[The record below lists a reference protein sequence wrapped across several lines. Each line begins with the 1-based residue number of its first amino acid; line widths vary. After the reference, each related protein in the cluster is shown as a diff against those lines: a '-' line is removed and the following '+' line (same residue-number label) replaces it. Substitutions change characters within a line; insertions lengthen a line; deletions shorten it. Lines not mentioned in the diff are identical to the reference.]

1 MPKIIFLPFETTVQT
16 DGSKTIL
23 QLAQH
28 GRIPLQSTCGG
39 KKKCGKCRVIIEKTD
54 GPLSPPSDREN
65 AALGGKV
72 EEGYRLACET
82 RLRHDTVVLI
92 PAESRITDP
101 VILTRNTKHTVSSRI
116 RPNIRQFLVE
126 VPCPV
131 LDPVIADRER
141 LMLALEKTH
150 GIRQPVMDPFVLRK
164 LPQTLHSNQKG
175 VAVTVR
181 GKDEIIDLCSGR
193 RGGLFGVAFDVGT
206 TTVVCFLMDLM
217 TGEKRSVK
225 ASMNPQVA
233 FGDDVITR
241 ISFCVENPD
250 GLEKLRSNI
259 VLCLNELVASA
270 AAEAQ
275 IDPDQIVE
283 AVIVGNTAMHHLFVG
298 FDPHYLSMAPYAPVL
313 QEGQDYKARDLGLKI
328 GASAYVHL
336 PPLKAGFV
344 GSDTIACILATGL
357 HKSSIPT
364 LLIDLG
370 TNGEIVF
377 GNKNKMLCCST
388 AAGPAFE
395 GGHIRWGMRA
405 SPGAIERVKIDS
417 ETLDVTLKT
426 IQNEKPMGLCG
437 SGIISAVAE
446 MIRAGIVLQKG
457 DFDGELKSHRLR
469 EGEDGFEFVLVWASE
484 AAIDQDIVITRKDVA
499 ELQMAKSAVHAG
511 ATLLMEEFE
520 GETVERILLAG
531 AGGNYVDPDDACTID
546 LLPGCLE
553 AKVLGVGNAAGHG
566 ACLALLDKNKRKE
579 AGRIAEKL
587 KYRELAAS
595 IRFQELFVSGMF
607 FTCARDFEDEF

>member
-1 MPKIIFLPFETTVQT
+1 MPKITFLPFEATVQT

-23 QLAQH
+23 QLAQDA
-28 GRIPLQSTCGG
+28 RILLQSTCGG
-39 KKKCGKCRVIIEKTD
+39 KKKCGKCSVVIKEID
-54 GPLSPPSDREN
+54 SSLSPPSDREK
-65 AALGGKV
+65 AVLGGKV

-82 RLRHDTVVLI
+82 RLRHDAIVSI
-92 PAESRITDP
+92 PAESRISDP
-101 VILTRNTKHTVSSRI
+101 VILTGNTKHTVSPRI
-116 RPNIRQFLVE
+116 RPNIRQFFLE
-126 VPCPV
+126 VPPPE

-141 LMLALEKTH
+141 LMLSLEKTH
-150 GIRQPVMDPFVLRK
+150 GIRRPAMDPLVLRK
-164 LPQTLHSNQKG
+164 LPDVLLSNQKG
-175 VAVTVR
+175 VSVTVR
-181 GKDEIIDLCSGR
+181 GKDEIIDLCPG
-193 RGGLFGVAFDVGT
+193 RGGGMFGVAFDVGT

-225 ASMNPQVA
+225 ASMNPQIV

-250 GLEKLRSNI
+250 GLEKLRSSV
-259 VLCLNELVASA
+259 VLCLNELIASA
-270 AAEAQ
+270 AAETQ

-298 FDPHYLSMAPYAPVL
+298 LDPHYLSMAPYAPVL

-328 GASAYVHL
+328 SVSAYVHL

-357 HKSSIPT
+357 HKSRTPT

-405 SPGAIERVKIDS
+405 SPGAIERMKIDPKTES
-417 ETLDVTLKT
+417 VTWET
-426 IQNEKPMGLCG
+426 IHHEKPIGLCG
-437 SGIISAVAE
+437 SGIISIVAE
-446 MIRAGIVLQKG
+446 MVRAGIILGRGNFDDTLQNP
-457 DFDGELKSHRLR
+457 RLR
-469 EGEDGFEFVLVWASE
+469 EGEDGFEFVLARASE
-484 AAIDQDIVITRKDVA
+484 TAINQDIVITRKDVA

-520 GETVERILLAG
+520 GEAVEQILLAG
-531 AGGNYVDPDDACTID
+531 AGGNFIDPKDACTID
-546 LLPGCLE
+546 LFPGCLT
-553 AKVLGVGNAAGHG
+553 AKVLGVGNAAGYG
-566 ACLALLDKNKRKE
+566 SCLALLDQNKRKE
-579 AGRIAEKL
+579 AARIAAKL
-587 KYRELAAS
+587 EYRELAATA
-595 IRFQELFVSGMF
+595 RFQELFVSGMF
-607 FTCARDFEDEF
+607 FTSARDFEDEF

>member
-1 MPKIIFLPFETTVQT
+1 MPKITFSPFEATVQT

-23 QLAQH
+23 QLAQDA
-28 GRIPLQSTCGG
+28 RIPLQSTCGG
-39 KKKCGKCRVIIEKTD
+39 KKKCGKCSVIIKET
-54 GPLSPPSDREN
+54 GSPLPPPSEREK
-65 AALGGKV
+65 AVLGGKV

-82 RLRHDTVVLI
+82 RLLHDAVVSI

-116 RPNIRQFLVE
+116 RPNIRQFFVE
-126 VPCPV
+126 VPPAE
-131 LDPVIADRER
+131 LDPVVADRER

-150 GIRQPVMDPFVLRK
+150 GIRRHAMDPFVLRK
-164 LPQTLHSNQKG
+164 LPQALRSNQKG
-175 VAVTVR
+175 VSVTVW
-181 GKDEIIDLCSGR
+181 GKDEIIDLCPGR
-193 RGGLFGVAFDVGT
+193 GGGLFGVAFDVGT
-206 TTVVCFLMDLM
+206 TTVVCFLMDLI

-225 ASMNPQVA
+225 ASMNPQIA

-241 ISFCVENPD
+241 ISFCHENPD
-250 GLEKLRSNI
+250 GLEKLRSGI
-259 VLCLNELVASA
+259 VYCLNELVASA
-270 AAEAQ
+270 AAEAR
-275 IDPDQIVE
+275 IDPGRIVE
-283 AVIVGNTAMHHLFVG
+283 ATIVGNTAMHHLLLG
-298 FDPHYLSMAPYAPVL
+298 LDPHYLSMAPYEPVL
-313 QEGQDYKARDLGLKI
+313 QESQDHKARDLGLKI
-328 GASAYVHL
+328 GVSAYAHL
-336 PPLKAGFV
+336 LPLKAGFV
-344 GSDTIACILATGL
+344 GSDTVACVLATGL
-357 HKSSIPT
+357 HRSRIPT

-377 GNKNKMLCCST
+377 GNKYQMLCCST

-405 SPGAIERVKIDS
+405 SPGAIERLKIDS
-417 ETLDVTLKT
+417 RTHDVTLKT

-595 IRFQELFVSGMF
+595 IRFRELFVSGMF

>member
-1 MPKIIFLPFETTVQT
+1 MPKIIFLPFEKTVQT

-23 QLAQH
+23 KLAQDA
-28 GRIPLQSTCGG
+28 RIPLQSTCGG
-39 KKKCGKCRVIIEKTD
+39 KKKCGKCCVIINETES
-54 GPLSPPSDREN
+54 PLPPPSDREK
-65 AALGGKV
+65 AVLGGKV

-82 RLRHDTVVLI
+82 RLCHDTVVSI

-116 RPNIRQFLVE
+116 RPNIRQFFVE
-126 VPCPV
+126 IPCPV
-131 LDPVIADRER
+131 LDPVVADRER

-150 GIRQPVMDPFVLRK
+150 GIRQPAMDPLVLRK
-164 LPQTLHSNQKG
+164 LPHALRSSQKG
-175 VAVTVR
+175 VSVTVR
-181 GKDEIIDLCSGR
+181 GKDEIIDLCPG
-193 RGGLFGVAFDVGT
+193 RGGSLFGVAFDVGT
-206 TTVVCFLMDLM
+206 TTVVCFLMDLI

-225 ASMNPQVA
+225 ACMNPQVA

-250 GLEKLRSNI
+250 GLEKLHSNI

-283 AVIVGNTAMHHLFVG
+283 AVIVGNTAMHHLFMG
-298 FDPHYLSMAPYAPVL
+298 FDPHYLSMTPYAPVL
-313 QEGQDYKARDLGLKI
+313 QEGQDFKAKGLGLKI
-328 GASAYVHL
+328 SASAYVHL
-336 PPLKAGFV
+336 LPLKAGFV

-357 HKSSIPT
+357 HRSSIPT

-405 SPGAIERVKIDS
+405 SPGAIERVKIDPKTLS
-417 ETLDVTLKT
+417 VTWET
-426 IQNEKPMGLCG
+426 IHQEKPIGLCG

-446 MIRAGIVLQKG
+446 MVRAGIILGRGNFGDALQT
-457 DFDGELKSHRLR
+457 HRLR
-469 EGEDGFEFVLVWASE
+469 EREGGFEFVLVWASE
-484 AAIDQDIVITRKDVA
+484 TAINQDIVITQKDVA

-511 ATLLMEEFE
+511 ATLLMEHFE
-520 GETVERILLAG
+520 GEAVERILLAG
-531 AGGNYVDPDDACTID
+531 AGGNFIDPKDACTID
-546 LLPGCLE
+546 LFPGCLT
-553 AKVLGVGNAAGHG
+553 AKVLGVGNAAGYG
-566 ACLALLDKNKRKE
+566 SCLALLDQNKRKE
-579 AGRIAEKL
+579 ADRIAAKL
-587 KYRELAAS
+587 EYRELAATT
-595 IRFQELFVSGMF
+595 RFQELFVSSMF
-607 FTCARDFEDEF
+607 FTSALDFEDEF

>member
-1 MPKIIFLPFETTVQT
+1 MPKIIFSPFEKTIQT

-23 QLAQH
+23 QLAQDAH
-28 GRIPLQSTCGG
+28 IPLQSTCGG
-39 KKKCGKCRVIIEKTD
+39 KKKCGKCSVIIKETD
-54 GPLSPPSDREN
+54 SPLPPPSDREK
-65 AALGGKV
+65 AVLGGRV

-82 RLRHDTVVLI
+82 RLHHDAVVSI
-92 PAESRITDP
+92 PAESRITDL
-101 VILTRNTKHTVSSRI
+101 VILTRNTKHTISSRI

-126 VPCPV
+126 VPPPV
-131 LDPVIADRER
+131 LDPVVADRER
-141 LMLALEKTH
+141 LMLSLEKTH
-150 GIRQPVMDPFVLRK
+150 GIRQPAMDPFVLRK
-164 LPQTLHSNQKG
+164 LPQALRSNQKG
-175 VAVTVR
+175 VSVTVR

-193 RGGLFGVAFDVGT
+193 GGGLFGVAFDVGT
-206 TTVVCFLMDLM
+206 TTVVCFLMDLI

-241 ISFCVENPD
+241 LSFCQENPD
-250 GLEKLRSNI
+250 GLEKLSSSI
-259 VLCLNELVASA
+259 ILCLNELVVSA
-270 AAEAQ
+270 AAEVR

-283 AVIVGNTAMHHLFVG
+283 AVMVGNTAMHHLFVG
-298 FDPHYLSMAPYAPVL
+298 LDPHYLSMAPYAPVL

-328 GASAYVHL
+328 SASAYVHL

-357 HKSSIPT
+357 HRSRIPT

-417 ETLDVTLKT
+417 KTHAVTWET
-426 IQNEKPMGLCG
+426 IHHEKPLGLCG
-437 SGIISAVAE
+437 SGIISVVAE
-446 MIRAGIVLQKG
+446 MVRAGIILGRGNFDDSLQT
-457 DFDGELKSHRLR
+457 HRLR
-469 EGEDGFEFVLVWASE
+469 DGEDGREFVLVWASE
-484 AAIDQDIVITRKDVA
+484 AGISQDIVITQKDVA

-520 GETVERILLAG
+520 GEAVERILLAG
-531 AGGNYVDPDDACTID
+531 AGGNFIDPKDACTID
-546 LLPGCLE
+546 LFPGCPT
-553 AKVLGVGNAAGHG
+553 AKVLGVGNAAGYG
-566 ACLALLDKNKRKE
+566 SCLALLDQNKRNE
-579 AGRIAEKL
+579 AERIAEKL
-587 KYRELAAS
+587 EYRELAATA
-595 IRFQELFVSGMF
+595 RFQELFVSGMF
-607 FTCARDFEDEF
+607 FTSARDFEDEF

>member
-1 MPKIIFLPFETTVQT
+1 MSKITFSPFETTVQT

-23 QLAQH
+23 QLAQDAH
-28 GRIPLQSTCGG
+28 IPLQSTCGG
-39 KKKCGKCRVIIEKTD
+39 KRKCGKCGVTIKTTD
-54 GPLSPPSDREN
+54 GCLSPPSDREN
-65 AALGGKV
+65 TVLGGKV

-82 RLRHDTVVLI
+82 RLRHDAVVFI
-92 PAESRITDP
+92 PAESRITGP
-101 VILTRNTKHTVSSRI
+101 VILTGNTKHAVSSRT
-116 RPNIRQFLVE
+116 RPNIRQLFVE

-141 LMLALEKTH
+141 LMLVFEKTH
-150 GIRQPVMDPFVLRK
+150 GIRRPAMDPFVLRK
-164 LPQTLHSNQKG
+164 LPQALRSNRKG
-175 VAVTVR
+175 VSVTVR
-181 GKDEIIDLCSGR
+181 GKDEIIDLCPGR
-193 RGGLFGVAFDVGT
+193 GEGLFGVAFDVGT

-217 TGEKRSVK
+217 TGEKLSVK
-225 ASMNPQVA
+225 ASMNPQIA

-241 ISFCVENPD
+241 ISYCRENAD
-250 GLEKLRSNI
+250 GLEKLRTSI

-270 AAEAQ
+270 TAEAR

-298 FDPHYLSMAPYAPVL
+298 LDPHYLSMAPYAPVL
-313 QEGQDYKARDLGLKI
+313 QELQDYKARDLGLKI

-344 GSDTIACILATGL
+344 GSDTIACIVATGL
-357 HKSSIPT
+357 HRSKIPT

-405 SPGAIERVKIDS
+405 SNGAIERLKIDS
-417 ETLDVTLKT
+417 KTHAVTWET
-426 IQNEKPMGLCG
+426 IRHEKPIGLCG

-446 MIRAGIVLQKG
+446 MIRAGVILGRGNFDDTLQNP
-457 DFDGELKSHRLR
+457 RLR
-469 EGEDGFEFVLVWASE
+469 DGEDGREFVLAWASE
-484 AAIDQDIVITRKDVA
+484 TAVNQDIVITRKDVA

-520 GETVERILLAG
+520 GEAVERILLAG
-531 AGGNYVDPDDACTID
+531 AGGNFIDPKDACTID
-546 LLPGCLE
+546 LFPGCLT
-553 AKVLGVGNAAGHG
+553 AKVLGVGNAAGYG
-566 ACLALLDKNKRKE
+566 SCLALLDTNKRKE
-579 AGRIAEKL
+579 AERIAEKL
-587 KYRELAAS
+587 EYRELAAS
-595 IRFQELFVSGMF
+595 TRFQELFVSGMF
-607 FTCARDFEDEF
+607 FTSARDFEDAF